1 MTEKQILIADALLKY
16 LAEHNNCTN
25 TFLVDD
31 YLINTFGYEA
41 GIDIEYVKQR
51 MCDDYHLIAPLGE
64 AFTSLTHEGSRMAKL
79 GMKNYQRKLSYKEQ
93 FQVAGTLIG
102 IVSSAIGI
110 VGFILGLLL

>member
-1 MTEKQILIADALLKY
+1 MTEKQILIADALLNY

-51 MCDDYHLIAPLGE
+51 MCDDYHLISPLGE
-64 AFTSLTHEGSRMAKL
+64 AFISLTQEGSRMAKR
-79 GMKNYQRKLSYKEQ
+79 GMKTYQRKLSYKEQ
-93 FQVAGTLIG
+93 FQAAGNLIG
-102 IVSSAIGI
+102 IVSSVVGI
-110 VGFILGLLL
+110 LGFILGLLF